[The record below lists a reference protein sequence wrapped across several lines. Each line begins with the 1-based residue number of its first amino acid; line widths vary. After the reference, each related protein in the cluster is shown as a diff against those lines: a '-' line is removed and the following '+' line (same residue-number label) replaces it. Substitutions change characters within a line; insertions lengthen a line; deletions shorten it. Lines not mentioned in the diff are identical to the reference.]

1 MARVR
6 YLGPEPVTVPE
17 LGRAVEPDEVV
28 EVPDARFEGYVCQ
41 PLAWEAVEEP
51 AEYRAPAADPEPLQ
65 QPQAEQVQAA
75 PPAPAETPVKKT
87 TAARPQKL
95 EG

>member
-17 LGRAVEPDEVV
+17 LGGREVQPDEVV

-41 PLAWEAVEEP
+41 TTNWEAVEEP
-51 AEYRAPAADPEPLQ
+51 KAPEALA
-65 QPQAEQVQAA
+65 
-75 PPAPAETPVKKT
+75 KKT
-87 TAARPQKL
+87 AAKAPQKT

>member
-28 EVPDARFEGYVCQ
+28 EVPDERYAGYVCQ
-41 PLAWEAVEEP
+41 PVSWETVEEP
-51 AEYRAPAADPEPLQ
+51 ADYVAPDAEPQPQQVQPQQTAPAA
-65 QPQAEQVQAA
+65 
-75 PPAPAETPVKKT
+75 PVKK
-87 TAARPQKL
+87 TAARPQKTT

>member
-6 YLGPEPVTVPE
+6 YVGPEPVTVPE

-28 EVPDARFEGYVCQ
+28 EVPDERFDGYACQ
-41 PLAWEAVEEP
+41 PATWEPVEEP
-51 AEYRAPAADPEPLQ
+51 R
-65 QPQAEQVQAA
+65 PQ
-75 PPAPAETPVKKT
+75 ETE
-87 TAARPQKL
+87 TAALPLRKTAAKPQK